1 MTDYSFSLDQSRST
15 MDSQLSNSGSLHG
28 DSEALSNDNH
38 DAILNENLF
47 DVAAELHL
55 PPESQ
60 SESGRLVH
68 HQLSNSNSSV
78 DTTSNATCSD
88 SSSVGSEDAPDQ
100 IPTTP
105 AQAVY
110 PIQAIE
116 YTLGLDRLPCWT
128 GRIWPEKQDQCVNLE
143 IFHRHYLQSLWLKFF
158 HTLNPRN
165 IHRCIHDH
173 FIGGDYN
180 IQLPDCHPESD
191 IEVIDRVTI
200 TKPPQYR
207 RTKLKSFVTSYYQH
221 IKPPTL
227 HLANP
232 PTREERRQTVLESR
246 SRRRIQIEMYGEDN
260 GEHK

>member
-1 MTDYSFSLDQSRST
+1 

-28 DSEALSNDNH
+28 DSEALSNDSH

-260 GEHK
+260 GEQ